1 MNKKIPFLIF
11 SLLLVSCG
19 KAAIAFAETKT
30 TVFFS
35 PTDAF
40 KNEGNG
46 LFVNLNYKGD
56 GDDWSDPPIPMTKT
70 ENTYHGRAIYKC
82 EFTDKYNGLGVLQ
95 FQVRYNGEYK
105 DHIEPINSWTKVEDY
120 NGKLVPHGDSGNNFI
135 DYVQDEEIQAGT
147 ELYLDT
153 RVWDFDNV
161 EERYAA
167 FFYDGLGSTWVD
179 MTQESGNVYKVV
191 APEGYTTVIFCRM
204 DGSKPENTWDNRWG
218 QTGNI
223 YSGLI
228 TNNIYVLDDASG
240 TGAWKKYMG
249 IDEIFG
255 LVDNN
260 YTRTTTINFTSQ
272 GYDEAIAINKYKDG
286 FSQTRTTT
294 WIDGALYMS
303 NGDKVNS
310 GYFTSKEDGSM
321 HHFKFGGESFN
332 VASADNE
339 VIDDGYAAADG
350 VNEFFANYD
359 NSASS
364 MHYFNVNKEK
374 VKGQFK
380 FDTNK
385 ASTDTVYYYSND
397 LDIVKRFT
405 AICAPCYKVEE
416 GQEAFI
422 NVTTATVALNA
433 DGTIELAL
441 YCYISDNA
449 STSKLNDGSNKFAW
463 AVISNIG
470 TSAIPSIMS
479 YIE

>member
-1 MNKKIPFLIF
+1 MNKKISFLLL
-11 SLLLVSCG
+11 SMLLVSCG
-19 KAAIAFAETKT
+19 DAQPAGAATATTLYFA
-30 TVFFS
+30 
-35 PTDAF
+35 PTDSF
-40 KNEGNG
+40 KDGATEIRCN
-46 LFVNLNYKGD
+46 VNRKGD
-56 GDDWSDPPIPMTKT
+56 GDDWEHYAMTKT
-70 ENTYHGRAIYKC
+70 ENTYHGRVVYSV
-82 EFTDKYNGLGVLQ
+82 EFTDLYDGLGKLQ
-95 FQVRYNGEYK
+95 FQAYNG
-105 DHIEPINSWTKVEDY
+105 DTWLRQVQPISDWTKQENY
-120 NGKLVPHGDSGNNFI
+120 NGKLLPHSDEGTTFT
-135 DYVQDEEIQAGT
+135 DYTVDEEIAEGT
-147 ELYLDT
+147 TLYLDAKS
-153 RVWDFDNV
+153 WDANDA

-179 MTQESGNVYKVV
+179 MTEDCENVYKVA
-191 APEGYTTVIFCRM
+191 APAGYTTVIFCRM
-204 DGSKPENTWDNRWG
+204 NGSKKENNWDNKWG
-218 QTGNI
+218 QTENI
-223 YSGLI
+223 YSGKI
-228 TNNIYVLDDASG
+228 ENNIYVINNFSG
-240 TGAWKKYMG
+240 TGDWKKYAG

-272 GYDEAIAINKYKDG
+272 GYDEAVAINKYKDG

-397 LDIVKRFT
+397 LDIIRRFT

-422 NVTTATVALNA
+422 NVTTATLALNA

-441 YCYISDNA
+441 YCDISDNA

-470 TSAIPSIMS
+470 SSAIPSIMS

>member
-1 MNKKIPFLIF
+1 MNKKISFLLL
-11 SLLLVSCG
+11 SMLLVSCG
-19 KAAIAFAETKT
+19 EAAAASAATVTTLYFA
-30 TVFFS
+30 
-35 PTDAF
+35 PTDSF
-40 KNEGNG
+40 KDGATAIKCN
-46 LFVNLNYKGD
+46 VNRKGD
-56 GDDWSDPPIPMTKT
+56 GDDWKTYDMTKT
-70 ENTYHGRAIYKC
+70 ENTYHGRAVYSV
-82 EFTDKYNGLGVLQ
+82 EFTDLYDGLGKLQ
-95 FQVRYNGEYK
+95 FQAYNG
-105 DHIEPINSWTKVEDY
+105 DTWLRQVQPISDWTTPENY
-120 NGKLVPHGDSGNNFI
+120 NGKLLPHSDEGTTFTN
-135 DYVQDEEIQAGT
+135 YTVDEEIAKDT
-147 ELYLDT
+147 VLYLDT
-153 RVWDFDNV
+153 KNWDVNDVN
-161 EERYAA
+161 ERYAA
-167 FFYDGLGSTWVD
+167 FFYDGIGSTWVD
-179 MTQESGNVYKVV
+179 MEQDANNVYKVS

-204 DGSKPENTWDNRWG
+204 DGSKLDNDWSNKWC
-218 QTGNI
+218 QTENI
-223 YSGLI
+223 YSGKI
-228 TNNIYVLDDASG
+228 DNNIYVVDTFEG
-240 TGAWKKYMG
+240 TGSWKKYVG

-272 GYDEAIAINKYKDG
+272 GYDEAVAINKYKDG

-294 WIDGALYMS
+294 WIDGALYMT
-303 NGDKVNS
+303 NGDQVNS

-339 VIDDGYAAADG
+339 VIDDGYAAAVG

-364 MHYFNVNKEK
+364 MHYFNVNREK

-385 ASTDTVYYYSND
+385 ASSDTVYFYSND
-397 LDIVKRFT
+397 TDIINRFT
-405 AICAPCYKVEE
+405 AICAPCYKIEE

-422 NVTTATVALNA
+422 NVTTATLALNA

-441 YCYISDNA
+441 YCDISDDG
-449 STSKLNDGSNKFAW
+449 STSKLNGGSNKFAW